1 MTHITLGQ
9 AIWASVRPI
18 IKIYLIIGVGFGLCK
33 MNILTVQATRSI
45 SDIVLTI
52 LLPCLSF
59 NKIVANIEDNDI
71 KDVGIICLTSVILFA
86 TGLGFAFIVRS
97 VLPVPK
103 RWRGGILAGGMFPN
117 ISDLPIAY
125 LQPWTK
131 GLYLQKQKVRKVL
144 PTLSSF
150 WPCFVCVFNLGGFRL
165 IENDFHYKGDDD
177 EENTLTNDDS
187 AQQPTQPIEGNS
199 SSSSNQDILK
209 EPNESTVPNSSQAS
223 YISEKNKK
231 EKTELS
237 VPKPTHTAPPAID
250 DRSSNSSAVVSID
263 SITHSLRTNHVDAQS
278 VSELNDPTYRTR
290 SQPIAYTTESRT
302 SHVHNNR
309 RNSITGSLCSI
320 DMRELPAEGM
330 SDLIRE
336 YSNVDQYGR
345 RRKSSI
351 SSQGAP
357 SVCMQ
362 TVLFLQFELEPPLY
376 KESKLPT

>member
-125 LQPWTK
+125 LQSMDQGFIFTEAEGEK
-131 GLYLQKQKVRKVL
+131 GVANVIIFLAMFLI
-144 PTLSSF
+144 
-150 WPCFVCVFNLGGFRL
+150 CVFNLGGFRL

-209 EPNESTVPNSSQAS
+209 EPNESTVPNSSKQATFLRK
-223 YISEKNKK
+223 IKK
-231 EKTELS
+231 KKLNSLS
-237 VPKPTHTAPPAID
+237 P
-250 DRSSNSSAVVSID
+250 
-263 SITHSLRTNHVDAQS
+263 SLH
-278 VSELNDPTYRTR
+278 
-290 SQPIAYTTESRT
+290 I
-302 SHVHNNR
+302 
-309 RNSITGSLCSI
+309 
-320 DMRELPAEGM
+320 LP
-330 SDLIRE
+330 
-336 YSNVDQYGR
+336 
-345 RRKSSI
+345 
-351 SSQGAP
+351 
-357 SVCMQ
+357 
-362 TVLFLQFELEPPLY
+362 LQQ
-376 KESKLPT
+376 